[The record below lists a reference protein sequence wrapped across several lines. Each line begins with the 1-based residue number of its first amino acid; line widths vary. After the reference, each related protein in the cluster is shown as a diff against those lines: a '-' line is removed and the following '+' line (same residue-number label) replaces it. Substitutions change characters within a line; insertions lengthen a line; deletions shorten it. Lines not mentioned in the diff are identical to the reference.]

1 MDRLKGKVALVTG
14 AGQGIGRAIAELF
27 AREGAVVVAT
37 DMKEPA
43 ERLAGIEFLP
53 LDVTKSD
60 DWQRVVAD
68 VLERHK
74 RIDVLVNNAGIV
86 YSYDPIH
93 DTTDADWN
101 LVIAVNQ
108 TGVFYGM
115 RAVVPAMRAQRS
127 GSIINISSIWGV
139 VGAAGVAPYQAS
151 KGAVRT
157 MTKNAAITYAIDNVR
172 ANSIHPG
179 IIWTP
184 LIEKQD
190 KGITDGLVD
199 DTPLKRLGRA
209 DEVAYGAL
217 FLASDESSYVTGV
230 ELPIDGGILAK

>member
-1 MDRLKGKVALVTG
+1 MDRLKGKVALITG
-14 AGQGIGRAIAELF
+14 ASQGIGRAIAELF
-27 AREGAVVVAT
+27 AKEGAVVVAT
-37 DMKEPA
+37 DLKPPA
-43 ERLAGIEFLP
+43 EASANIKFQS
-53 LDVTKSD
+53 LDVTKSE
-60 DWQRVVAD
+60 DWKRVVAD
-68 VLERHK
+68 TVARYK
-74 RIDVLVNNAGIV
+74 RLDVLVNNAGIV
-86 YSYDPIH
+86 FSYDPIH
-93 DTTDADWN
+93 ETTDEDWN
-101 LVIAVNQ
+101 TVIAVNQ
-108 TGVFYGM
+108 TGVFLGM
-115 RAVVPAMRAQRS
+115 RAVIPAMRAAKA

-184 LIEKQD
+184 LIEAQD
-190 KGITDGLVD
+190 KGITDGLVA

-209 DEVAYGAL
+209 EEVAYGAL